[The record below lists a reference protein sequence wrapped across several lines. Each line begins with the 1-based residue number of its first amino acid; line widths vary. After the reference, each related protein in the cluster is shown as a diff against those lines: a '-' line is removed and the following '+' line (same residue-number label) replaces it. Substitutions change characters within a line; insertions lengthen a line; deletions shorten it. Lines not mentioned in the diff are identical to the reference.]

1 MNPKDQKAFDD
12 DLAKGFAVIL
22 LAEDDVILRN
32 LLLLILNAASHAVLV
47 AVDGQE
53 AIALSRAFDGEIA
66 LLLTNMEM
74 PSMGGD
80 ELGELIM
87 RERPGIRILQI
98 SNRRAVSFL
107 GRNLSLA
114 YLRKPFMAAVLL
126 EKIRE
131 VMDSPAGTRRLLAES
146 LKLKNSASCS
156 NRPFGTT

>member
-1 MNPKDQKAFDD
+1 MPHRT
-12 DLAKGFAVIL
+12 LSL
-22 LAEDDVILRN
+22 LPSN
-32 LLLLILNAASHAVLV
+32 
-47 AVDGQE
+47 GQE

-131 VMDSPAGTRRLLAES
+131 VMDSPAGTRRLLAEE
-146 LKLKNSASCS
+146 A
-156 NRPFGTT
+156 